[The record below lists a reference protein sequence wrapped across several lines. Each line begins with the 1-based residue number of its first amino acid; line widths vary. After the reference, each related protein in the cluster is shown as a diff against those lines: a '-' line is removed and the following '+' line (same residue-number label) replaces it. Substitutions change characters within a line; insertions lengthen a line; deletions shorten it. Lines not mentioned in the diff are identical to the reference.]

1 MWHKILSKSSYN
13 IIYRVWI
20 SSHVSQVFQDLGCR
34 AINYSRYRY
43 DFISMRFFQTI
54 IIQIFLNI
62 HVHKYLFTGHD
73 GSLLPLKWVDFEF
86 DELPSGIHH
95 YTSWCKYSIT
105 KNCGFCSIVKFK
117 WSQVNHTSSEQA
129 TTIFHLIKLLLK
141 MLRISPLVINGN
153 KQLWWSN

>member
-13 IIYRVWI
+13 IIYRVWV

-43 DFISMRFFQTI
+43 DFISMSFFQTI

-73 GSLLPLKWVDFEF
+73 GRLLSLKWVDFEF
-86 DELPSGIHH
+86 DELPSSTHH
-95 YTSWCKYSIT
+95 YTPWCKYSIT
-105 KNCGFCSIVKFK
+105 KNHWISLDYWKFK
-117 WSQVNHTSSEQA
+117 CNL
-129 TTIFHLIKLLLK
+129 HLLEHYFFDWLLW
-141 MLRISPLVINGN
+141 VIDFLLFDQTFIENAPDFSAF
-153 KQLWWSN
+153 KR